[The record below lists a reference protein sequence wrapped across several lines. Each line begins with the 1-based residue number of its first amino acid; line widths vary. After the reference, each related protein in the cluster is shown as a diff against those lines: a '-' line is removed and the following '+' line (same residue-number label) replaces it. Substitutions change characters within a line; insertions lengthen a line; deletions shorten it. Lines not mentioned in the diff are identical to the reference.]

1 MDNEEIERGI
11 ARLEQ
16 YANKPVQF
24 YGIFTTNNPWPTVL
38 PRTRQYRDAGGLQD
52 DLDGAVAP

>member
-16 YANKPVQF
+16 YANKPVQY
-24 YGIFTTNNPWPTVL
+24 YGIFTTQDSWPTVL
-38 PRTRQYRDAGGLQD
+38 PGT
-52 DLDGAVAP
+52 PT

>member
-24 YGIFTTNNPWPTVL
+24 YGIFVTQDPWPTVL
-38 PRTRQYRDAGGLQD
+38 PGT
-52 DLDGAVAP
+52 AV